1 MFDCTRKLGGIS
13 NFVYVVLLR
22 VTKQISLLGIKGGK
36 AEKENRKPSPH
47 GNEQW
52 NWQERLLYI
61 LLA

>member
-1 MFDCTRKLGGIS
+1 MILCENWGELVA
-13 NFVYVVLLR
+13 FVYVFLLY

-36 AEKENRKPSPH
+36 VEKKDRKASPH
-47 GNEQW
+47 DNEQW